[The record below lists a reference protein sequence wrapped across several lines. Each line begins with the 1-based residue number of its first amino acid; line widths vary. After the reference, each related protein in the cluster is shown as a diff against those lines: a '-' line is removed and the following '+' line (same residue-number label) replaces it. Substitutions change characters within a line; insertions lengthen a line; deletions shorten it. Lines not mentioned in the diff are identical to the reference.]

1 MRQDHTRSAALEMI
15 VGAQKFRGARLKT
28 GPSIGV
34 KASYGVTVSVTGFC
48 VVPGV
53 MFDVM
58 LAVEV

>member
-1 MRQDHTRSAALEMI
+1 MRPDHTRSAALEAI
-15 VGAQKFRGARLKT
+15 EGAQKFRGARLKT
-28 GPSIGV
+28 GPSIAV